1 MTYPFKLLTVVF
13 VFKFLIPELSNAQ
26 CGTNL
31 LSNPS
36 FEDPVQTSIGNN
48 LLGVYT
54 LGAWTVTGG
63 PFNIIKTD
71 GSAYGGGPDNAQ
83 EGIQYLDITSSSGT
97 AYQDFTLST
106 AVPVGFGGYFS
117 SRETGGSDWVAS
129 IEIYSMPSN
138 TLVATSSTRTFTSAD
153 GIGAAQEVWHYLS
166 GNTTLP
172 AGDYRYVANIGDYG
186 NFDNAFVFSNCVL
199 PIVLKYFS
207 VKQQD
212 NKNIL
217 DWKVEPV
224 SQFSHFEIEKSTDG
238 HNFSKIGNVNPG
250 TASDYSF
257 TDSDVKGS
265 AQYYRLKMVD
275 LDGTYKYSDIIVAR
289 NGGNNK
295 LTITPNPAKNYLSV
309 IGITRKGEL
318 TISDLSGK
326 QLSRQIVNA
335 QSVSINIDFL
345 QSGMYL
351 LQYFDGEQRKTIKFI
366 KL

>member
-1 MTYPFKLLTVVF
+1 MTNPFRLLTAVF
-13 VFKFLIPELSNAQ
+13 VFNFLMPGLSNAQ

-48 LLGVYT
+48 LLGVST
-54 LGAWTVTGG
+54 LGAWTMTGG
-63 PFNIIKTD
+63 PFNVIQTN

-83 EGIQYLDITSSSGT
+83 DGIQYIDITSASGT
-97 AYQDFTLST
+97 LYQDFTLST
-106 AVPVGFGGYFS
+106 ALPVGFGGYFS
-117 SRETGGSDWVAS
+117 SREAGGSDWIAS

-153 GIGAAQEVWHYLS
+153 GVGAAQEIWYYIS

-172 AGDYRYVANIGDYG
+172 AGNYRYVANIGDYG
-186 NFDNAFVFSNCVL
+186 NFDNAFVFSNCTL

-217 DWKVEPV
+217 DWKVDAA
-224 SQFSHFEIEKSTDG
+224 SQFSHFEIEKSTDSR
-238 HNFSKIGNVNPG
+238 NFSKIGNVNPG
-250 TASDYSF
+250 TGSDYSF
-257 TDSDVKGS
+257 TDSDVKS
-265 AQYYRLKMVD
+265 SIQYYRLKMVD
-275 LDGTYKYSDIIVAR
+275 MDGTYKYSGIIVAR
-289 NGGNNK
+289 NDKNNR
-295 LTITPNPAKNYLSV
+295 LTITPNPAKSYLSV
-309 IGITRKGEL
+309 IGLTRKGEL

-326 QLSRQIVNA
+326 QLRRQVVNA
-335 QSVSINIDFL
+335 QSVSVNIDFL

-351 LQYFDGEQRKTIKFI
+351 LQYFDGEKRKTFKFI